1 MIRIHRRVAQLVTLA
16 TTVVAL
22 FVTIQCGGSSSTSP
36 TTTTG
41 VSAVTLAATS
51 VSAGA
56 SGQGT
61 VSITTAAPA
70 AGVSISLSSSNPAVA
85 TVPATVAIVAGASSA
100 TFTVTGV
107 SAGTATIAA
116 SLNGTSMQSA
126 ALTVTGRLAALA
138 SIVLNATTVVG
149 GNNLGGTVTLTAPA
163 PAVGA
168 SVSLIAVDPVV
179 APTVVV
185 VPAGAMS
192 ATFTLET
199 RAVAGTVSTTI
210 SGSYG
215 GASASAILSVTRPT
229 VAIAS
234 FGVSGPTETETCALS
249 NNGATLNCTFN
260 GSTSS
265 GPGAIVAWD
274 WTYGVSTMFS
284 QTTTGPVL
292 TMPNVNC
299 AIMPAPPLPAGNP
312 WFTMI
317 VTLKVHDNLGNVS
330 AVTTDAG
337 ARLFPNGTCGF

>member
-1 MIRIHRRVAQLVTLA
+1 MVTLA

-85 TVPATVAIVAGASSA
+85 TVPATVAIAAGASTAS
-100 TFTVTGV
+100 FTVTGV
-107 SAGTATIAA
+107 AIGTATIAA
-116 SLNGTSMQSA
+116 SLNGTSTQSA
-126 ALTVTGRLAALA
+126 ALTVTARLAALA
-138 SIVLNATTVVG
+138 SIVLNATSVVG
-149 GNNLGGTVTLTAPA
+149 GTNVIGTVALTAAA

-168 SVSLIAVDPVV
+168 TVSLTAADPLV
-179 APTVVV
+179 APATVV
-185 VPAGAMS
+185 VPAGATT
-192 ATFTLET
+192 ATFIIET
-199 RAVAGTVSTTI
+199 KIVTATTAGTVN
-210 SGSYG
+210 GSYG
-215 GASASAILSVTRPT
+215 GASASAPLSVTRPLVPT
-229 VAIAS
+229 AS
-234 FGVSGPTETETCALS
+234 FGVTGATETETCALA
-249 NNGATLNCTFN
+249 NGGSTLNCTFN

-265 GPGAIVAWD
+265 GPSPIVFWD
-274 WTYGVSTMFS
+274 WTYGVTTMFS

-292 TMPNVNC
+292 ALPAVNC
-299 AIMPAPPLPAGNP
+299 SIMPAAPFPAGTS
-312 WFTMI
+312 WFPFT
-317 VTLKVHDNLGNVS
+317 VTLRVRDSQGNAS
-330 AVTTDAG
+330 AVVTDNG